1 LNELTVLESIDV
13 RQATETGCP
22 KLAVLYSL
30 NTATLEVCMSPR
42 KLKIDPIIIEMPSQK
57 MAVVQGKGPPDKVFA
72 KIFPALYGSVY
83 TLKFDLKKRGLES
96 FKVNCPRARYP
107 NAHLSPKGE
116 WLIVAGIPIPGNT
129 ASLPQKEPDTEVRL
143 ETWEYGTVAQILHL
157 GPYDQETK
165 TIERLQQFINDNGY
179 EIAGPHEEEYQ
190 SRPDAK
196 VIKTLIRYQV
206 KKKRQ

>member
-1 LNELTVLESIDV
+1 
-13 RQATETGCP
+13 
-22 KLAVLYSL
+22 
-30 NTATLEVCMSPR
+30 MSPR
-42 KLKIDPIIIEMPSQK
+42 KLKTDPAILEMPSQK
-57 MAVVQGKGPPDKVFA
+57 MAVVQGKGSPDKVFS

-96 FKVNCPRARYP
+96 FKVSCPRARYP

-116 WLIVAGIPIPGNT
+116 WLIIAGIPVPENT
-129 ASLPQKEPDTEVRL
+129 SSLPQKEPDTEVKL

-165 TIERLQQFINDNGY
+165 TIQRLQQFITDNGY
-179 EIAGPHEEEYQ
+179 EMAGPHEEEYQ

-206 KKKRQ
+206 KKKSR